1 MITVYGAD
9 WCEDTRRTL
18 RHLRRLGIPHHYR
31 NIDEDSRALR
41 RVRAL
46 TPENVERRTPVVD
59 LGLGGSPLVEPDN
72 DTLTEA
78 LVEREMLTTE
88 DAAERLAVQNVGDL
102 DRLVRTAAGVLLFGA
117 AAAAPGRA
125 RSVFRIAGGVVAL
138 SGISGWCPAYQV
150 VGLTSIGG
158 LGDRPLETR
167 RTTWFEGSGR
177 GKSRG
182 SEGEASREER
192 R

>member
-41 RVRAL
+41 RAREL
-46 TPENVERRTPVVD
+46 NPTDVERRTPVVD
-59 LGLGGSPLVEPDN
+59 LALGGPPLVEPDN

-102 DRLVRTAAGVLLFGA
+102 DRLVRTAAGVLLLGA

-125 RSVFRIAGGVVAL
+125 KSVFRIAGGVVAL
-138 SGISGWCPAYQV
+138 SGLSGWCPAYQV
-150 VGLTSIGG
+150 AGLTSIGG
-158 LGDRPLETR
+158 VGDRPLETT
-167 RTTWFEGSGR
+167 RTTWFDGSVR
-177 GKSRG
+177 GKARDSRDVA
-182 SEGEASREER
+182 SGEELR
-192 R
+192 